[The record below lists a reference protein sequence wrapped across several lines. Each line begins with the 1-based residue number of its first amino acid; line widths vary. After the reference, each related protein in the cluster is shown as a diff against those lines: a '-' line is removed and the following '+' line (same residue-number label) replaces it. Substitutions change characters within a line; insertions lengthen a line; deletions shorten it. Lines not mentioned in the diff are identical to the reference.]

1 MYLVEKYPIG
11 SSGNPFKKSMC
22 KTCSDPKLDA
32 SYSYYDGPNLPGTG
46 IKTYDDLTLVIQ
58 KIDTE
63 ILKIKQDIS
72 EIKQQINQLW
82 QY

>member
-1 MYLVEKYPIG
+1 MYLVENYLIG

-22 KTCSDPKLDA
+22 KTCSDPRLDT

-46 IKTYDDLTLVIQ
+46 IKTCDSLTLAIQ

-63 ILKIKQDIS
+63 ILKIKQDLL
-72 EIKQQINQLW
+72 EVKQQINQL
-82 QY
+82 

>member
-1 MYLVEKYPIG
+1 MYLVENYLIG
-11 SSGNPFKKSMC
+11 YSENPFKKSMC
-22 KTCSDPKLDA
+22 KTCSDPKLDT

-46 IKTYDDLTLVIQ
+46 IKTCDNLTLVIQ

-72 EIKQQINQLW
+72 EIKQQINQL
-82 QY
+82 

>member
-1 MYLVEKYPIG
+1 MYLVENYLIG

-22 KTCSDPKLDA
+22 KTCSDPRLDT

-46 IKTYDDLTLVIQ
+46 IKTCDSLTIAIQ
-58 KIDTE
+58 KIDNE

-72 EIKQQINQLW
+72 EIKQQINQL
-82 QY
+82 

>member
-1 MYLVEKYPIG
+1 MYLVENYLIG

-22 KTCSDPKLDA
+22 KTCSDPKLDT

-46 IKTYDDLTLVIQ
+46 IKTCDNLTLVIQ
-58 KIDTE
+58 KIDNE

-72 EIKQQINQLW
+72 QIQQQINQLC

>member
-1 MYLVEKYPIG
+1 MYLVENYPIG
-11 SSGNPFKKSMC
+11 YSGNPFEKSIC
-22 KTCSDPKLDA
+22 KTCSDPKLDT

-46 IKTYDDLTLVIQ
+46 IKTCDSLTLAIQ
-58 KIDTE
+58 KIDNE

-72 EIKQQINQLW
+72 DIKQQINQLW

>member
-1 MYLVEKYPIG
+1 MYLVENYLIG

-22 KTCSDPKLDA
+22 KTCSEPRLDT

-46 IKTYDDLTLVIQ
+46 IKTCDSLTIAIQ
-58 KIDTE
+58 KIDNE

-72 EIKQQINQLW
+72 EIKQQINQL
-82 QY
+82 